1 MIKSGTNGPGFYSY
15 DRMINLSDTIIS
27 ESFAT
32 NHADARF
39 SVAFFLKL
47 CYNKTQRC

>member
-1 MIKSGTNGPGFYSY
+1 MIKSGTIGPGFYSY

-32 NHADARF
+32 NHADARL
-39 SVAFFLKL
+39 SLAICRTL
-47 CYNKTQRC
+47 CYNDTQRC